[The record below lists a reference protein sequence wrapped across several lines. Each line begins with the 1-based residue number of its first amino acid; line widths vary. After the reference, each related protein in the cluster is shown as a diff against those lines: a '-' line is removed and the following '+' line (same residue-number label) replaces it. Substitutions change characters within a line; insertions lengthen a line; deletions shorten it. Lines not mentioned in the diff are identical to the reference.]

1 MNILM
6 FLVSFGLLVASF
18 WLMGVA
24 FTVPGFELVIFL
36 GALIVTTISFAIP
49 VRWLRNL

>member
-6 FLVSFGLLVASF
+6 FFVSFGLLIASF

-24 FTVPGFELVIFL
+24 FTVPGLELVIFL
-36 GALIVTTISFAIP
+36 AGILVTTISFAIP